1 VFYAKGFG
9 DISHLLHGVISNYF
23 RLFCVISNQT
33 EHMISLFKYLL
44 TSLFLFYS
52 LYGIARDW
60 STPEKGMLDLRNY
73 PFNQESLLRL
83 DGEWEFYWED
93 FILPDEFLSS
103 EIPEPTLYGNV
114 PGYWID
120 YSDDEI
126 SFPGTGF
133 ASYRLLILLPEGFN
147 QAIGFDV
154 PVFDAAVTVFLDG
167 TELYSSGKP
176 GNSEKTSE
184 AAYQPST
191 LIYQP
196 VSDTLQVLLHVSNF
210 QHRRGGFWKS
220 MQMGSPSMLFKTKHK
235 YHLIGFISLGVLLSF
250 SLFFMFFF
258 LFYRKDKVVL
268 AFSLIMA
275 GVFLRMMNTDLFP
288 VNYLMD
294 ISWEWTIRLEYLGTF
309 LAFGAA
315 LWYFFR
321 LFPARQMLWFTRIN
335 TYIVVLCGIIILLFK
350 VRVFAYTMLYFQPAV
365 VLVLVYYLF
374 ACIWSIYKGNRDNI
388 IFLGGMVIFLGGL
401 VNDIMVANSVTVLT
415 SRYIVHFSLQIF
427 IFIQAVFII
436 RTWIRAFIEREK
448 LMSDIAYIN
457 KNLETLVDER
467 TLEINRR
474 NREIQIK
481 NEDIEARNTEL
492 KEALDFKNRVF
503 SIIAHDL
510 KSPIASLVQNS
521 VLLDYDLSKED
532 NKKLINSFRELS
544 SSALTLI
551 DNLLYWG
558 RSQGAQ
564 LNYHP
569 ELLDVKKVIEEVF
582 KLFGEMARQKNIR
595 LNLKAEDNTTV
606 FADRELLEIICRN
619 LLSNAIKFT
628 GKGGEVLV
636 HFSTEPDSNILV
648 LRIQDSGIGIP
659 KERLKD
665 ILGTSEMVSTAGTE
679 RERGTGLGL
688 RLCHELVQV
697 NKGELRIESREGE
710 GTTVY
715 IRLPIAAPPV

>member
-1 VFYAKGFG
+1 
-9 DISHLLHGVISNYF
+9 
-23 RLFCVISNQT
+23 
-33 EHMISLFKYLL
+33 MISLFKYLL

-52 LYGIARDW
+52 ISGIARDW
-60 STPEKGMLDLRNY
+60 TTPEKGILDLRNY
-73 PFNQESLLRL
+73 RFNQESLVRL

-93 FILPDEFLSS
+93 FILPDEFLST
-103 EIPEPTLYGNV
+103 ETPEPTLFGKV

-120 YSDDEI
+120 YSNDKV

-133 ASYRLLILLPEGFN
+133 ATYRLRILLPEGFN
-147 QAIGFDV
+147 QAIGFDM
-154 PVFDAAVTVFLDG
+154 PVFDAAVRLFLDG

-196 VSDTLQVLLHVSNF
+196 VSDTMQVLLHVSNF

-220 MQMGSPSMLFKTKHK
+220 MQMGSPSTVFKTKHK
-235 YHLIGFISLGVLLSF
+235 YQLVWFISLGVLLSF

-268 AFSLIMA
+268 AFSLVMA
-275 GVFLRMMNTDLFP
+275 GVFLRMMNTELFP
-288 VNYLMD
+288 VNYLIN
-294 ISWEWTIRLEYLGTF
+294 ISWEWTVRLEYLGTF

-321 LFPARQMLWFTRIN
+321 LFPARHLLWITRIN
-335 TYIVVLCGIIILLFK
+335 TYIVILCGIVILLFR
-350 VRVFAYTMLYFQPAV
+350 VRVFAYTMFYFQPAV

-374 ACIWSIYKGNRDNI
+374 ACTWSIIKGNRDNI
-388 IFLGGMVIFLGGL
+388 IFLAGMVIFLGGL
-401 VNDIMVANSVTVLT
+401 VNDIMVANSGTALS
-415 SRYIVHFSLQIF
+415 SRYIAHFSLQIF
-427 IFIQAVFII
+427 VFIQAVLII
-436 RTWIRAFIEREK
+436 RTWIRAFIENEK
-448 LMSDIAYIN
+448 LMSDIEYIN
-457 KNLETLVDER
+457 KNLESLVDAR

-492 KEALDFKNRVF
+492 KEALNFKDKVF

-521 VLLDYDLSKED
+521 VLLDYDLSKEN

-544 SSALTLI
+544 SSALSLI

-569 ELLDVKKVIEEVF
+569 ELFDVKKVIEEAF
-582 KLFGEMARQKNIR
+582 KLFGEMARQKNIS
-595 LNLKAEDNTTV
+595 LSYEPEGKTTV

-636 HFSTEPDSNILV
+636 HSSTEPDNNILV
-648 LRIQDSGIGIP
+648 LRIKDSGIGIQ

-665 ILGTSEMVSTAGTE
+665 IFGTSEMASTAGTE
-679 RERGTGLGL
+679 KERGTGLGL
-688 RLCHELVQV
+688 RLCQELVQV
-697 NKGELRIESREGE
+697 NNGELRIESREGE

-715 IRLPIAAPPV
+715 IRLPISAPSV